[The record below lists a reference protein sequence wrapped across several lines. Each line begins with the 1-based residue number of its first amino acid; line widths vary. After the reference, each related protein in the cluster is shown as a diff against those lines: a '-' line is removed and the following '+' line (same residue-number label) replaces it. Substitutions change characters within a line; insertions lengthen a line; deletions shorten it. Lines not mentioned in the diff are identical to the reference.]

1 MTLILETTP
10 MSVPHRLPSASTM
23 TQAFYDRD
31 ESAEGIFIVG
41 VKTTGIFCRPT
52 CKARKPKPENI
63 SFYPDATAALHDG
76 FRPCKLCEPLD
87 STLPPPPLVLKLREA
102 IEEEP
107 TRRIT
112 EQNLTDRGIDPSTAR
127 RQFRRYYGM
136 TFHA

>member
-1 MTLILETTP
+1 
-10 MSVPHRLPSASTM
+10 M

-76 FRPCKLCEPLD
+76 FRPCKLCDCLLYTSDAADE
-87 STLPPPPLVLKLREA
+87 
-102 IEEEP
+102 
-107 TRRIT
+107 
-112 EQNLTDRGIDPSTAR
+112 
-127 RQFRRYYGM
+127 
-136 TFHA
+136 

>member
-1 MTLILETTP
+1 MPRRRCTTD
-10 MSVPHRLPSASTM
+10 SVPVSSVSRSTPPFRL
-23 TQAFYDRD
+23 
-31 ESAEGIFIVG
+31 
-41 VKTTGIFCRPT
+41 
-52 CKARKPKPENI
+52 
-63 SFYPDATAALHDG
+63 
-76 FRPCKLCEPLD
+76 
-87 STLPPPPLVLKLREA
+87 PPLVLKLREA

>member
-63 SFYPDATAALHDG
+63 SFYPDAAAALHDG
-76 FRPCKLCEPLD
+76 FRPCKIFKPLD
-87 STLPPPPLVLKLREA
+87 STLPPPPPGSEV
-102 IEEEP
+102 
-107 TRRIT
+107 
-112 EQNLTDRGIDPSTAR
+112 AR
-127 RQFRRYYGM
+127 S
-136 TFHA
+136 H